1 MFELEFEDEL
11 IEILNK
17 YDESWVKEPLNSD
30 EVEVLMGH
38 LRNQLDLINGNITNE
53 EYMQKECGI
62 NKESIYKKL
71 DNLKNGIEDDFNLF
85 VGVEEYKKYVELGRN
100 KKEKLQ
106 ILIMCYVDNPTIDEL
121 NNWSLNDLLDYI
133 KETDEEFYEQDMIEI
148 KKCIE
153 LIEKESK

>member
-1 MFELEFEDEL
+1 MFDLEFEDEL
-11 IEILNK
+11 VEILNK
-17 YDESWVKEPLNSD
+17 YDENWVKEPLNSD
-30 EVEVLMGH
+30 EVEVLIGH

-62 NKESIYKKL
+62 NKESIYQKL
-71 DNLKNGIEDDFNLF
+71 DNLNNRIEDNFNLF
-85 VGVEEYKKYVELGRN
+85 VDIKEYRKYVELGRN
-100 KKEKLQ
+100 NKEKLQ